1 MRNAKRVLSY
11 AAVAGALAAGTLAA
25 PARAE
30 TYTVLA
36 GTVRDASTGEE
47 SALSGSLEAE
57 RLSVLGPQTAGPTW
71 LYVTDFALEAGGEAL
86 APALPPEFDGLE
98 APPLSRV
105 GNLIQVDGE
114 SVAPVR
120 LRAGGDLVD
129 LDEDLVTFRY
139 VELRGDT
146 SGRAAGVPADES
158 GEDLPRL
165 LEVKGTLHEIH
176 ETYGV
181 PSEESCVGGPLRL
194 IAGGAIEGEFTIVN
208 ADTGTLFDGDLA
220 PGVAIDDVVSFGRVT
235 APPVPPCGRLW
246 PSSREE
252 REIGPFSLIASTAT
266 PVEIDVQPWRARN
279 RVRPASWA
287 RLAVA
292 LLGSDALDVRD
303 LDPRSLRLGFGEA
316 PAPVRRGRVRSVRLD
331 VNRDGRA
338 DLLTRFAPRE
348 AGIGYGDTW
357 LCLAAETE
365 SGEQLEG
372 CDAIE
377 TLPPRE
383 PLRSWLEAWLAR
395 ASRLR

>member
-11 AAVAGALAAGTLAA
+11 AAVAGALAAGMLAA

-36 GTVRDASTGEE
+36 GAVRDASTGEK

-57 RLSVLGPQTAGPTW
+57 SFFVLGSQTAGPTW
-71 LYVTDFALEAGGEAL
+71 LFVTDFALEAGGETL
-86 APALPPEFDGLE
+86 APALPPELDELE
-98 APPLSRV
+98 APLLSRL
-105 GNLIQVDGE
+105 GDIIQVEGE
-114 SVAPVR
+114 SVGPAH
-120 LRAGGDLVD
+120 LRAGGQPVD
-129 LDEDLVTFRY
+129 VGEDHVTFRY

-146 SGRAAGVPADES
+146 SGRAAGVPAHPS
-158 GEDLPRL
+158 GAGLPRL
-165 LEVKGTLHEIH
+165 LEVKGTLHEIR

-181 PSEESCVGGPLRL
+181 PREESCAGGPQRL
-194 IAGGAIEGEFTIVN
+194 IAGGAIEGEFAILN

-220 PGVAIDDVVSFGRVT
+220 GIAIDDVVFFGRIT
-235 APPVPPCGRLW
+235 PPDPLPCGRLW

-266 PVEIDVQPWRARN
+266 PVEIDVKPWRARN
-279 RVRPASWA
+279 RVRPASRA

-303 LDPRSLRLGFGEA
+303 VDPRSLRLGFGEA
-316 PAPVRRGRVRSVRLD
+316 PAPVRRGLLRLVRLD

-338 DLLTRFAPRE
+338 DLLTRFDARE
-348 AGIGYGDTW
+348 AGIAYGDSW
-357 LCLAAETE
+357 LCLAAETR
-365 SGEQLEG
+365 SGEPLEG

-383 PLRSWLEAWLAR
+383 TLRSRLAAWLGR
-395 ASRLR
+395 WSRPR